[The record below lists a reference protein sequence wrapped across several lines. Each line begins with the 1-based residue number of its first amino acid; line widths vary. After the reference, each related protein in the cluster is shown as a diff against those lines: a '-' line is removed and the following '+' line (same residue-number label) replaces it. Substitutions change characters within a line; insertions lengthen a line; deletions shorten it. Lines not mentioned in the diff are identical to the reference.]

1 MFIAA
6 FFASYALTVSLLR
19 HSPIRRLVDRP
30 NSRSSHSAP
39 TPRGGGLSM
48 VVVTT
53 CGAAIL
59 YAAGVL
65 PLPLTGA
72 LVLGGLG
79 VAAVG
84 FWDDARSAPIGI
96 RMAVHF
102 GAAVLA
108 VYLLGGISAIRAG
121 NVVVDLG
128 AVGPVL
134 TVLAVVWILNL
145 FNFMDGIDGIA
156 ASEAAFV
163 LLGSAGLGLFVA
175 QSSPAEVAPALIA
188 GAASLGFLKWN
199 WPPAAIFMGDVGS
212 GYLGYVIAVLAI
224 ESFQT
229 SAVNVYAWLILGG
242 VFFVDA
248 TLTLCRRVVRREHV
262 SQAHRTHAYQWLAR
276 RWGSHASVTIA
287 VIAID
292 LIWLLPCAALAVK
305 FPAAGLWICAV
316 AFAPLVVGALLSGSG
331 RPESGASRS

>member
-1 MFIAA
+1 MILGCMFIAA
-6 FFASYALTVSLLR
+6 YLASYALTVSLLR

-30 NSRSSHSAP
+30 NSRSSHSTP

-53 CGAAIL
+53 CGAVIL
-59 YAAGVL
+59 FAAGKL

-84 FWDDARSAPIGI
+84 FWDDAHSAPIGI

-108 VYLLGGISAIRAG
+108 VYLLGSIPAIRAG
-121 NVVVDLG
+121 SVVVELG
-128 AVGPVL
+128 AAGPVL
-134 TVLAVVWILNL
+134 TVLAIVWILNL

-163 LLGSAGLGLFVA
+163 LLAFASLELFVTR
-175 QSSPAEVAPALIA
+175 SSPAAVAVALIA

-199 WPPAAIFMGDVGS
+199 WSPAAIFMGDVGS

-224 ESFQT
+224 ESFQS

-242 VFFVDA
+242 VFLVDA
-248 TLTLCRRVVRREHV
+248 TLTLCRRMLRREQV

-276 RWGSHASVTIA
+276 RWGSHSRVTIA
-287 VIAID
+287 VIAIN

-305 FPAAGLWICAV
+305 FPASAVWICAI
-316 AFAPLVVGALLSGSG
+316 AFAPLVVGALVSGSG
-331 RPESGASRS
+331 RPE